1 MQEVM
6 EEVSHGKELNVNWKK
21 KSVKVYSLT
30 IESLCGLEQVKHL
43 PGSHFLSCEVKEL
56 VE

>member
-1 MQEVM
+1 MDSEKIQ
-6 EEVSHGKELNVNWKK
+6 L
-21 KSVKVYSLT
+21 KSSSLT

-43 PGSHFLSCEVKEL
+43 HGSHFLSCEVKEL